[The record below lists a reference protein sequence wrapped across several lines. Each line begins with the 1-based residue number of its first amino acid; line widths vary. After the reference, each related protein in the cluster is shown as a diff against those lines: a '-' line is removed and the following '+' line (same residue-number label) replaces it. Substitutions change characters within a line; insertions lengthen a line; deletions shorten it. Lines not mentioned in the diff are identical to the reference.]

1 MTSRIFLSC
10 AIIVA
15 GLLCVTLG
23 LLGCQSPPDP
33 SAPAYETIT
42 TASGATWT
50 LQWHDEFEGTGLP
63 DSTKWGYEHGF
74 VRNSEKQFYTRR
86 RLENARVENGHLVI
100 TARKE
105 NYRDANYTS
114 ASLRTKGTASWTY
127 GRIEV
132 RAQLPTGRGM
142 WPAIWMLGTNI
153 DTVGWP
159 ACGEIDIMEYVGF
172 EPDTIYANIHTAA
185 FNHVDGTAKGSS
197 IHVEAPD
204 EAFHTYA
211 IEWTPDHIDFSVDDR
226 NYFTF
231 ENTGGGTTEWPFDQ
245 PFYLIL
251 NAAVGG
257 SWGGQEGIDDAI
269 FPQPYRIEYVRVYER
284 AASP

>member
-1 MTSRIFLSC
+1 MTLPASPFRAL
-10 AIIVA
+10 IVA
-15 GLLCVTLG
+15 SLLGSALG
-23 LLGCQSPPDP
+23 LLGVHSPADP
-33 SAPAYETIT
+33 SAPAYATIT
-42 TASGATWT
+42 TASGVTWT

-63 DSTKWGYEHGF
+63 DSTKWGYEQGF
-74 VRNSEKQFYTRR
+74 VRNNEKQFYTRR
-86 RLENARVENGHLVI
+86 RAENARVDDGHLII

-105 NYRDANYTS
+105 SYQDANYTS
-114 ASLRTKGTASWTY
+114 ASLRTKDKASWTY

-132 RAQLPTGRGM
+132 RAQVPTGRGM

-153 DTVGWP
+153 DAVGWP
-159 ACGEIDIMEYVGF
+159 DCGEIDIMEYVGF
-172 EPDTIYANIHTAA
+172 EPDTIYANIHTEA

-197 IHVEAPD
+197 IYVEAPD

-211 IEWTPDHIDFSVDDR
+211 IEWTPDKIDFFVDEQ

-231 ENTGGGTTEWPFDQ
+231 ENTGAGVAEWPFDQ

-269 FPQPYRIEYVRVYER
+269 FPQSYRIDYVRVYEQ
-284 AASP
+284 ADSP

>member
-1 MTSRIFLSC
+1 MTCRSSLPRGLV
-10 AIIVA
+10 VA
-15 GLLCVTLG
+15 GLLCATLG
-23 LLGCQSPPDP
+23 LLGCASP
-33 SAPAYETIT
+33 AETELPPYQQIT

-74 VRNSEKQFYTRR
+74 IRNNEKQFYTRR
-86 RLENARVENGHLVI
+86 RAENAHLENGNLVI

-105 NYRDANYTS
+105 TYQDANYTS
-114 ASLRTKGTASWTY
+114 ASLRTKGKASWTY

-159 ACGEIDIMEYVGF
+159 DCGEIDIMEYVGF
-172 EPDTIYANIHTAA
+172 EPDTIYANIHTEA

-204 EAFHTYA
+204 ETFHTYA
-211 IEWTPDHIDFSVDDR
+211 VEWTPERIDFFVDDQ

-231 ENTGGGTTEWPFDQ
+231 ENTGGGVAEWPFDQ

-257 SWGGQEGIDDAI
+257 SWGGQEGIDDTI
-269 FPQPYRIEYVRVYER
+269 FPQSYRIDYVRVYEG
-284 AASP
+284 ATSS

>member
-1 MTSRIFLSC
+1 MTLPASPFRAL
-10 AIIVA
+10 IVA
-15 GLLCVTLG
+15 SLLGSALG
-23 LLGCQSPPDP
+23 LLGVHSPADP
-33 SAPAYETIT
+33 SAPAYATIT
-42 TASGATWT
+42 TVSGATWT

-63 DSTKWGYEHGF
+63 DSTKWGYEEGF
-74 VRNSEKQFYTRR
+74 VRNNEKQFYTRR
-86 RLENARVENGHLVI
+86 RAENAHLDDGHLII

-105 NYRDANYTS
+105 TYQDANYTS
-114 ASLRTKGTASWTY
+114 ASLRTKDKASWTY

-153 DTVGWP
+153 DAVGWP
-159 ACGEIDIMEYVGF
+159 ECGEIDIMEYVGF
-172 EPDTIYANIHTAA
+172 EPDTIYANIHTEA

-211 IEWTPDHIDFSVDDR
+211 IEWTPDQIDFFVDEQ

-231 ENTGGGTTEWPFDQ
+231 ENTGAGVAEWPFDQ

-269 FPQPYRIEYVRVYER
+269 FPQQYRIDYVRVYEQVD
-284 AASP
+284 SP